1 MEIDIWKMRW
11 RMHREVRM
19 RNILYGYV
27 FTYVCMWVRYP
38 GWNLLNQLHLNV
50 IEFVTLRV
58 SRLGYVW
65 SETWCAVPCG
75 FKMDGRLCEGNAE
88 FIESKL

>member
-1 MEIDIWKMRW
+1 
-11 RMHREVRM
+11 M

-38 GWNLLNQLHLNV
+38 GWNLINQLHLNV

-65 SETWCAVPCG
+65 SETWCAV
-75 FKMDGRLCEGNAE
+75 LAV
-88 FIESKL
+88 SKWTAVCVKEMLNLSKVSYNIAKL